1 MAETPILNEK
11 ILEDK
16 EQGGKDFFS
25 PSETE
30 QEVVRKVFTRFRE
43 IADSRN
49 LSFDFFDGRDL
60 IQYINDNV
68 ESFITNVSERDGID
82 DWQARVHDPFTR
94 NKVIAILGKV
104 SKAMPKAEFIAKGA
118 EDFQREQILSDLLE
132 HADRVD
138 DTDELMFYAMLE
150 AIVKGTVIGYE
161 GYEEKERAVRDV
173 VKYDGATKIKLKKGR
188 IIVKKVVGH
197 IVPLEDFY
205 PSSVG
210 IRKIK
215 DMPDCAWRSV
225 VTIEAFKM
233 DFAGFEKAE
242 HVLPFQT
249 SELKDENRPFY
260 LDYISGEVPEG
271 HVEIIRYY
279 NQDTDEFVIIANGIW
294 LNPLIIKET
303 EEVMPIPFAH
313 KSLPFWSSIYEP
325 LGDFFYGKALPDK
338 LKSLQDV
345 TDTLYNM
352 LLDQSFLSIFPPILT
367 GGPDDIEDD
376 FLRPGRRI
384 SVSDPNDYKELVIS
398 TPKGWHQFILGWTKR
413 QMEEASVDATQ
424 QGISGTGDRVTA
436 TEIERAAQSA
446 LAILGLFAGFI
457 KWGVRDKTRLRAK
470 NILQFYKFPLTER
483 ILGEDGTKEYKKAF
497 NTFKIQDTTL
507 TSGKRGIKIIEM
519 FRKKEEMPTKEEQKM
534 KAKIEEKERGVKVE
548 RLAISME
555 YIRDFEFDIILAV
568 NPQPEV
574 SKALEKALV
583 LEKARVYLE
592 FMPELIDK
600 EELAAQ
606 IARAFGD
613 KPEKVLRKDIFNPT
627 PEGGKFPGAGN
638 MGVGQNLI
646 KGIGGQQG
654 AGAGVKQ
661 LLQQG

>member
-1 MAETPILNEK
+1 MAETQVLNEK

-16 EQGGKDFFS
+16 EQTSQDSFN

-30 QEVVRKVFTRFRE
+30 QTVVERVFARFTE

-49 LSFDFFDGRDL
+49 LAFDFFDGKNI

-68 ESFITNVSERDGID
+68 ESFITNVNERPEIE

-94 NKVIAILGKV
+94 NKVVAILGKV
-104 SKAMPKAEFIAKGA
+104 SGAMPKPEFIARGT
-118 EDFQREQILSDLLE
+118 EDFRREQILTDLVE
-132 HADRVD
+132 CANRMD
-138 DTDELMFYAMLE
+138 DSDELMFYAMLE
-150 AIVKGTVIGYE
+150 AIVKGTVVGYE
-161 GYEEKERAVRDV
+161 GYEEKERVIRDV
-173 VKYDGATKIKLKKGR
+173 VSYDGSADIKLKNGK
-188 IIVKKVVGH
+188 IIIRRVVGY

-225 VTIEAFKM
+225 ITIEQFRM
-233 DFAGFEKAE
+233 DFAGFEKAQ
-242 HVLPFQT
+242 HVQPFQT
-249 SELKDENRPFY
+249 SELKDEERPFY
-260 LDYISGEVPEG
+260 LDYISGGVPDGHTEV
-271 HVEIIRYY
+271 IRYY

-294 LNPLIIKET
+294 LNPLMIDGKE
-303 EEVMPIPFAH
+303 EIMPIPFVH
-313 KSLPFWSSIYEP
+313 KTLPFWSAIYEP

-338 LKSLQDV
+338 LKSMQDV

-384 SVSDPNDYKELVIS
+384 SVSDPNDYKELTIS
-398 TPKGWHQFILGWTKR
+398 PPKGWHQFILGWTKR
-413 QMEEASVDATQ
+413 QMEETSIDSVQ
-424 QGISGTGDRVTA
+424 QGVAGSGERVTA

-446 LAILGLFAGFI
+446 LSILGLFARFV
-457 KWGVRDKTRLRAK
+457 KWGVRDRIRLRAK
-470 NILQFYKFPLTER
+470 NILQFYKFPLTEK
-483 ILGEDGTKEYKKAF
+483 ILGEGGTKEYKKAF
-497 NTFKIQDTTL
+497 NTFKIGDTTL
-507 TSGKRGIKIIEM
+507 TSGKRGMKIIEM
-519 FRKKEEMPTKEEQKM
+519 FREKEEMPTKEEQKM
-534 KAKIEEKERGVKVE
+534 KAKIEEKERGIKVE
-548 RLAISME
+548 RVAISLD
-555 YIRDFEFDIILAV
+555 YIRDFEFDIELVV
-568 NPQPEV
+568 NPQPET

-583 LEKARVYLE
+583 LEKAKVYLE

-613 KPEKVLRKDIFNPT
+613 KPEKVLRKDVLSPT

-638 MGVGQNLI
+638 MGVSENLVR
-646 KGIGGQQG
+646 GIQG
-654 AGAGVKQ
+654 NQASGAGVKQ
-661 LLQQG
+661 LLQER